1 MILLEDHNK
10 IIQDVLSEKF
20 SKPGSLDQAFVDFD
34 GVRYHLSTPNK
45 KTIIMLSMGV
55 RCWHELVEYGVWDIM
70 KREYADWISQEI
82 EPDYDISLV
91 FEVEKLPADPEERS
105 ALIRSVA
112 LLKRNALAAPF
123 ERAFEIQKAL
133 EANPPNPDAPP
144 RDPNQDLMALNY
156 RPEEAIYVIPNVDR
170 VTVVFS
176 TIFREDTDMV
186 YGKVFLQEFVDAR
199 RRPAIQTA
207 PQILYSNREPPRE
220 INHIPGLAATENMG
234 YVTFVLFPRHFSTP
248 EIAFSTISR
257 IQLFRDYLHYHI
269 KASKAYLH
277 SRMRARTNEFLK
289 ILNRAKPEV
298 LDKERKTA
306 SGRTFVRS

>member
-1 MILLEDHNK
+1 
-10 IIQDVLSEKF
+10 
-20 SKPGSLDQAFVDFD
+20 
-34 GVRYHLSTPNK
+34 
-45 KTIIMLSMGV
+45 
-55 RCWHELVEYGVWDIM
+55 
-70 KREYADWISQEI
+70 
-82 EPDYDISLV
+82 
-91 FEVEKLPADPEERS
+91 
-105 ALIRSVA
+105 
-112 LLKRNALAAPF
+112 
-123 ERAFEIQKAL
+123 
-133 EANPPNPDAPP
+133 
-144 RDPNQDLMALNY
+144 MALNY

-170 VTVVFS
+170 VTRRVQYHLP
-176 TIFREDTDMV
+176 RG
-186 YGKVFLQEFVDAR
+186 YRHGEFVDAR

-234 YVTFVLFPRHFSTP
+234 YVTFVLFPRHFSTQ

>member
-10 IIQDVLSEKF
+10 IIHDVLTDKF
-20 SKPGSLDQAFVDFD
+20 SKPASLDQAFVDFD
-34 GVRYHLSTPNK
+34 GVRYHLSTPTK
-45 KTIIMLSMGV
+45 KSIILLSMGV
-55 RCWHELVEYGVWDIM
+55 RCWNQLVEYGVWDIM
-70 KREYADWISQEI
+70 RREYADWISQDV

-91 FEVEKLPADPEERS
+91 FETEKLPTDPETR
-105 ALIRSVA
+105 AHLIRSVS

-123 ERAFEIQKAL
+123 ERAFAIQKGL
-133 EANPPNPDAPP
+133 EANPPDPNGPP
-144 RDPNQDLMALNY
+144 RDPSQDLMILNY
-156 RPEEAIYVIPNVDR
+156 RPEEAIYVTPNVDR
-170 VTVVFS
+170 VTVIFS
-176 TIFREDTDMV
+176 TIFREETDMV

-220 INHIPGLAATENMG
+220 IKHIPGLAAAENMG
-234 YVTFVLFPRHFSTP
+234 YVTFVLFPRHFATADD
-248 EIAFSTISR
+248 AFSTISR

-269 KASKAYLH
+269 KASKAYIH

-298 LDKERKTA
+298 IDKERKTA
-306 SGRTFVRS
+306 SGRTFVRG

>member
-1 MILLEDHNK
+1 MILLEDHNR
-10 IIQDVLSEKF
+10 IIQDVLTEKF
-20 SKPGSLDQAFVDFD
+20 EKPGSLDQAFVDFD
-34 GVRYHLSTPNK
+34 GVRYHLSTPEK
-45 KTIIMLSMGV
+45 KSIILLSMAV
-55 RCWHELVEYGVWDIM
+55 RCWPQLESYGVWDIM
-70 KREYADWISQEI
+70 RREYGDWICKDVES
-82 EPDYDISLV
+82 DHDISLI
-91 FEVEKLPADPEERS
+91 FEIGKIPTDPVERVN
-105 ALIRSVA
+105 LIRSVA
-112 LLKRNALAAPF
+112 LLKRNALATPF
-123 ERAFEIQKAL
+123 ERAFSIQKTL
-133 EANPPNPDAPP
+133 ESNPPKPDDPI

-156 RPEEAIYVIPNVDR
+156 RPEEAIYVIPNFDR

-176 TIFREDTDMV
+176 TVFREDTDMV

-220 INHIPGLAATENMG
+220 INHIQGLTASENMG

-248 EIAFSTISR
+248 EAAFSTISR

-269 KASKAYLH
+269 KASKAYIH

-306 SGRTFVRS
+306 SGRKFIRG

>member
-10 IIQDVLSEKF
+10 IIQDVLTEKF
-20 SKPGSLDQAFVDFD
+20 NKPGSLDQAFVDFD
-34 GVRYHLSTPNK
+34 GVRYHLSTPTK
-45 KTIIMLSMGV
+45 KTTIMLSMGV

-70 KREYADWISQEI
+70 KREYTDWISQEI
-82 EPDYDISLV
+82 EPDYDISLI
-91 FEVEKLPADPEERS
+91 FEVEKLPTDPEERS
-105 ALIRSVA
+105 ALVRSVA

-123 ERAFEIQKAL
+123 ERAFAIQKTL
-133 EANPPNPDAPP
+133 EANPPSPDAPP

-170 VTVVFS
+170 VTVIFS

-186 YGKVFLQEFVDAR
+186 YGKVFLQVSLR
-199 RRPAIQTA
+199 RKIWDM
-207 PQILYSNREPPRE
+207 LHLE
-220 INHIPGLAATENMG
+220 
-234 YVTFVLFPRHFSTP
+234 V
-248 EIAFSTISR
+248 AFSTISR